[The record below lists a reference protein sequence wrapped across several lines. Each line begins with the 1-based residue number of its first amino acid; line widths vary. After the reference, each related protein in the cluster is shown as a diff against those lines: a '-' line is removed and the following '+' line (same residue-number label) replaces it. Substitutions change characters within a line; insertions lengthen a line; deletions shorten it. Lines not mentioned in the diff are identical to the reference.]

1 MDRSANMRAIR
12 SKDMLP
18 ELAVRSLVHR
28 LGYRFRLHRSDLPGK
43 PDLVFPSRRK
53 VIFVHG
59 CFWHS
64 HECKIAHVPK
74 SNKDYWEPKLGRN
87 RARDLQNVEAL
98 KADGWR
104 VLVIWE
110 CKTRDARKLG
120 LQLRRFLEQRHGSE
134 RRGAATRRRY
144 NGALGG
150 RCANIRTG
158 RLR

>member
-28 LGYRFRLHRSDLPGK
+28 LGYRFRLHCSDLPGK

-74 SNKDYWEPKLGRN
+74 SNKTYWGPKLARN
-87 RARDLQNVEAL
+87 KARDRLNAEAL
-98 KADGWR
+98 KTKGWK

-110 CKTRDARKLG
+110 CRTRNERG
-120 LQLRRFLEQRHGSE
+120 LSLQVKRFLER
-134 RRGAATRRRY
+134 
-144 NGALGG
+144 
-150 RCANIRTG
+150 
-158 RLR
+158 